1 MLENGFGATGMDQRP
16 ILRWSGGVI
25 ALFSCVGR
33 SCAAVCC
40 CLVAIQMFK
49 SSSSTS
55 PYKPGI
61 QNHAYTLEGGV
72 RVNPSYKDCVL
83 PNILGKGSK
92 CVHDL
97 FKEAMSLGGDRPF
110 LGTHV
115 TPTSPYVW
123 RTFNEVYVNV
133 KKFGSGLRT
142 LDSLSS
148 EPFKCVGIYGKN
160 RPEWFISEY
169 ACFSYKLTTVP
180 LFDTFGEEALL
191 YICKQTELSVVVCDT
206 AVQALKLLN
215 LAETIPFVKHL
226 IIMNSDDDLTALK
239 ARAGD
244 GIQVFTFNDILIR
257 GEASPLETT
266 PSEPDDL
273 VLICYTSG
281 TTGVPKGVMATNRM
295 MLASL
300 NNNILNCGRDI
311 ITEDG
316 VYLSYLPMAHIFEQM
331 FILLTIFNRGR
342 IGFYSG
348 EPRLL
353 FDDAKQLKPT
363 LWTAVPRILLRI
375 YEGVQKKI
383 GNSEL
388 KQRLFAMAVAS
399 KINRVDKFNFS
410 KNTIWDMLFF
420 SKVRAL
426 LGGHVQVIVCGGAPL
441 PTHILR
447 FTRAAF
453 SCWVF
458 EGYGSTETLGS
469 LSSANASDREGGHV
483 GAPAPGLK
491 VILADIPSMGIVA
504 ERDNK
509 GEICV
514 KGPSCTSG
522 YFKDPDNTAK
532 LFDSEGWMRTGDVG
546 IWTEKNSLRIVD
558 RCKHIFKLSQGEYV
572 APEKIEWVY
581 LESRFVSQVFVDGD
595 TEQAYP
601 VAIVV
606 PEVETLV
613 QHINS
618 KVGSEIANGDSS
630 KDKLLNG
637 HARPQNGGDVN
648 APGEQAPP
656 SVTAATVDNT
666 TFVVHGT
673 RMTIEELCDY
683 EPAIKAVLDDLSAL
697 GKARGLKGFEQ
708 VKAIQLSP
716 APFTIE
722 NGMLTPTLK
731 AAREII
737 RRQFRSAIKALYQ
750 PSATI

>member
-1 MLENGFGATGMDQRP
+1 
-16 ILRWSGGVI
+16 
-25 ALFSCVGR
+25 
-33 SCAAVCC
+33 
-40 CLVAIQMFK
+40 MFK
-49 SSSSTS
+49 SSRSTGS
-55 PYKPGI
+55 YKPGI
-61 QNHAYTLEGGV
+61 QNHAYTLEGGI

-83 PNILGKGSK
+83 PNILGNGSK

-97 FKEAMSLGGDRPF
+97 FKEAVSLGGDRPF

-115 TPTSPYVW
+115 TPTSPYEW
-123 RTFNEVYVNV
+123 RTFSEVYASV
-133 KKFGSGLRT
+133 KNFGSGLRT
-142 LDSLSS
+142 LDSLTS
-148 EPFKCVGIYGKN
+148 EPSKCVGVYGKN
-160 RPEWFISEY
+160 RPEWLISQY
-169 ACFSYKLTTVP
+169 ACSSYKLITVP
-180 LFDTFGEEALL
+180 LFDTLGEEALL

-206 AVQALKLLN
+206 AAQALKLLN

-226 IIMNSDDDLTALK
+226 IIMNTGDDLTALR

-244 GIQVFTFNDILIR
+244 AIQVFTFTEILTR
-257 GEASPLETT
+257 GEASPLETM

-273 VLICYTSG
+273 ALICYTSG
-281 TTGVPKGVMATNRM
+281 TTGVPKGVMISNRM

-316 VYLSYLPMAHIFEQM
+316 VYLSYLPLAHILEQM
-331 FILLTIFNRGR
+331 FVLLTIFNRGR

-353 FDDAKQLKPT
+353 FEDAKRLKPT
-363 LWTAVPRILLRI
+363 LWTTVPRILLRM

-388 KQRLFAMAVAS
+388 KKRLFAKAVAS
-399 KINRVDKFNFS
+399 KIQAVDACNFS
-410 KNTIWDMLFF
+410 TNTIWDILFF
-420 SKVRAL
+420 SKIRAL

-447 FTRAAF
+447 FARAAF

-458 EGYGSTETLGS
+458 EGYGSTETAGS
-469 LSSANASDREGGHV
+469 LSSAAASDREGGHV
-483 GAPAPGLK
+483 GAPVPGLK
-491 VILADIPSMGIVA
+491 VKLADIPSMSIVA

-509 GEICV
+509 GEILV
-514 KGPSCTSG
+514 KGPSCTTG
-522 YFKDPDNTAK
+522 YFKDLENTTK

-546 IWTEKNSLRIVD
+546 IWTEKNSLKIVD

-572 APEKIEWVY
+572 APEKIESVY
-581 LESRFVSQVFVDGD
+581 MESRFVSQVFVDGD

-613 QHINS
+613 QHMNS
-618 KVGSEIANGDSS
+618 KAGSGTANGNSS
-630 KDKLLNG
+630 KRSLPNG
-637 HARPQNGGDVN
+637 YARAQNKGDVN
-648 APGEQAPP
+648 ASGEHAPP
-656 SVTAATVDNT
+656 PSPPVTTAVASNT

-673 RMTIEELCDY
+673 QMTIEQLCDY
-683 EPAIKAVLDDLSAL
+683 KPAIKAVLDDLSAL

-708 VKAIQLSP
+708 VKAIRLSA
-716 APFTIE
+716 APFTID
-722 NGMLTPTLK
+722 NGMLTPTMK
-731 AAREII
+731 TAREII
-737 RRQFRSAIKALYQ
+737 RRHFGSAIKALYQ
-750 PSATI
+750 PTAAI